1 MSGIHQFVPMLHRF
15 DAVGEHTRALRD
27 QLAAQGVTTRIYTEL
42 PDPETV
48 DETRPYLA
56 YEEEAE
62 PGDVLVYQFAT
73 ESVMARWL
81 AARRECLVVN
91 YHSVTP
97 PRFFAPWNNGIARL
111 QVDSL
116 YELAE
121 IGPRADLGIAVSEF
135 DAAELR
141 EAGCASTVVIPVAN
155 VATPPTPPDPVT
167 AERLRRERDRRRQE
181 DAGGARW
188 LSVGRLAPNKG
199 HHDTVAALFVAR
211 MTTDPGAR
219 LTLVGTPSEPNYAH
233 ALRHYVISLGL
244 SGAVDFVSS
253 IDDAQLSAYYGAS
266 DVLVMLSDHEGFGV
280 PLVEAM
286 ARGVPVVAYDAG
298 AVSEVLGD
306 AGVLLTRKHPRHVVS
321 ALYRLLGDPAEC
333 ERLMA
338 KGRERVA
345 GMDLA
350 NAGNRLVATVRAL
363 ADEAL
368 APGGTGAA
376 RS

>member
-1 MSGIHQFVPMLHRF
+1 
-15 DAVGEHTRALRD
+15 
-27 QLAAQGVTTRIYTEL
+27 
-42 PDPETV
+42 
-48 DETRPYLA
+48 
-56 YEEEAE
+56 
-62 PGDVLVYQFAT
+62 
-73 ESVMARWL
+73 
-81 AARRECLVVN
+81 
-91 YHSVTP
+91 
-97 PRFFAPWNNGIARL
+97 
-111 QVDSL
+111 
-116 YELAE
+116 
-121 IGPRADLGIAVSEF
+121 
-135 DAAELR
+135 
-141 EAGCASTVVIPVAN
+141 
-155 VATPPTPPDPVT
+155 
-167 AERLRRERDRRRQE
+167 
-181 DAGGARW
+181 
-188 LSVGRLAPNKG
+188 
-199 HHDTVAALFVAR
+199 VAALFVAR

-244 SGAVDFVSS
+244 SGVVDFVSG

-321 ALYRLLGDPAEC
+321 ALYRLLSDPAEC

-363 ADEAL
+363 ADEAV